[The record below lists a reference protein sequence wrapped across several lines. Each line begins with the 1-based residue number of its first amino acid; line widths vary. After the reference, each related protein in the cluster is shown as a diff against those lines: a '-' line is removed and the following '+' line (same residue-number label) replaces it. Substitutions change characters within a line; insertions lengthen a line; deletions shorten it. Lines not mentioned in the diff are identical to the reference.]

1 MLNLFG
7 GIGQNCEGFTRR
19 HFLQIGSVGAFG
31 LSLPGFLRAQALA
44 ARQGNAT
51 QDVNCI
57 LIWTRGG
64 TSHHDS
70 LDPKPDAPQ
79 EVRGEFDA
87 IATAVPGVSFTE
99 HVPHLAAAFKD
110 FAVLRGLNPRNGSHG
125 TADAYMMSGSR
136 FNPSITHPCYG
147 SVIAHDKGFKADI
160 PPFIQV
166 GTQVDQRFG
175 GGSSG
180 FLGIAHNPFVLPGNP
195 SKDNFTVRDITPPGG
210 MKLSRIERRQR
221 VLDVVDGLA
230 RERDVQPD
238 AFSALDEHY
247 QTAFNMITSPATR
260 KAFELPREDPRVRDR
275 YGRSNLGQSC
285 LLARRLI
292 ESGVR
297 FVTVTN
303 GGWDTHTNNF
313 RSLKTRLLPPI
324 DQALP
329 ALIGDLK
336 QRGLLEK
343 TLVVWMTDFGRT
355 PKVNSS
361 AGRDH
366 WSTAGFVVMAGA
378 GVPGGTVVGETD
390 AEGAK
395 VAKDEYFTEDVAATL
410 YTKLGI
416 PLDTIHTTPDDRP
429 VKVCTGQPIPGLM
442 G

>member
-1 MLNLFG
+1 MLSLFG
-7 GIGQNCEGFTRR
+7 GVGRNCEGLTRR
-19 HFLQIGSVGAFG
+19 RFLEIGSIGALG
-31 LSLPGFLRAQALA
+31 VSLPGLIRAKAIA
-44 ARQGNAT
+44 AQQGRST
-51 QDVNCI
+51 RDVNCI

-70 LDPKPDAPQ
+70 LDPKPEAPQ
-79 EVRGEFDA
+79 EVRGEFAA
-87 IATAVPGVSFTE
+87 IPTAVPGVFFTE
-99 HVPHLAAAFKD
+99 HVPRLAAGFKD

-125 TADAYMMSGSR
+125 TADAYMMSGHR
-136 FNPSITHPCYG
+136 FNPALTYPCYG
-147 SVIAHDKGFKADI
+147 SVIAHDKGFKTDI
-160 PPFIQV
+160 PPFVQV

-175 GGSSG
+175 GGIAG
-180 FLGIAHNPFVLPGNP
+180 YLGIAYNPFVLPGDP

-210 MKLSRIERRQR
+210 MPLARLERRNR

-230 RERDVQPD
+230 RQRDVQPD
-238 AFSALDEHY
+238 AFTALDEHY
-247 QTAFNMITSPATR
+247 QTAFNMITSSATR
-260 KAFELPREDPRVRDR
+260 RAFEVPKEDPRIRDL
-275 YGRSNLGQSC
+275 YGRTDLGQSC
-285 LLARRLI
+285 LLARRLV

-297 FVTVTN
+297 FVTVTD

-313 RSLKTRLLPPI
+313 QSLKDRLLPPL
-324 DQALP
+324 DQALT
-329 ALIGDLK
+329 ALISDLK
-336 QRGLLEK
+336 QRGLLEQ

-366 WSTAGFVVMAGA
+366 WSTAGFIVMAGA

-395 VAKDEYFTEDVAATL
+395 VTKDEYFTEDAAATL

-416 PLDTIHTTPDDRP
+416 PLETYHMTPDDRP
-429 VKVCTGQPIPGLM
+429 VKVCTGRPISELM